1 MTFRIFGA
9 TVTHMARKARGTHWI
24 KVAAVAVIVVVG
36 YEYARGH
43 GLGHP
48 APMGGH
54 TDASKYL

>member
-1 MTFRIFGA
+1 
-9 TVTHMARKARGTHWI
+9 MARKARGTHWL

-43 GLGHP
+43 GLGN
-48 APMGGH
+48 ASPMGGH